1 MEKVEAASARAW
13 AWFPGRSKFVSN
25 GQQNKDQTIL
35 CQVYHTRAMGNDAP
49 SPDFLYT
56 EFFDQVLDCIE
67 CPPGFECSNL
77 LVVFALEEKS
87 ESGRRCT
94 WPGWGR
100 RYAIKGRRCEDR
112 CTVNV

>member
-1 MEKVEAASARAW
+1 MVSWEIKV
-13 AWFPGRSKFVSN
+13 VSN
-25 GQQNKDQTIL
+25 GLQNKDQSIL

-56 EFFDQVLDCIE
+56 EFFDQVLDCME

-94 WPGWGR
+94 WSGWGR
-100 RYAIKGRRCEDR
+100 RHAIKGRRCEDR